1 MQLVSQPISPCT
13 WPWVWCCW
21 SSCNRKT
28 FVQDWGMQAPW
39 RQNSENLPKEDF
51 FTLRNSFG
59 WIKNAWIYFQKT
71 NLPFSPQESNTGSAH
86 AWKRLKFKTWNPFL
100 FFIAFISD
108 RLQQTWNP
116 EVLQHILNS
125 LTSFPALPDHELE
138 AIVTAGEVGYVREAV
153 GGEICFAIYLSW
165 HGMAQI

>member
-1 MQLVSQPISPCT
+1 M
-13 WPWVWCCW
+13 
-21 SSCNRKT
+21 
-28 FVQDWGMQAPW
+28 
-39 RQNSENLPKEDF
+39 
-51 FTLRNSFG
+51 RNSFG
-59 WIKNAWIYFQKT
+59 WIKNAWNYFQKT

-153 GGEICFAIYLSW
+153 RYVLQSIC
-165 HGMAQI
+165 HGMAWHKYNSVAAAHTWHSHSGILELPPSPLHPPHQQHSQAGE